1 MECIVKKMTAPEQ
14 EEILMKPMVIALN
27 AAIRAG
33 RINLNGKSEDTDSK
47 GFMRTDIDGM
57 PTVINWTDNGYDE
70 LRVSVWVD
78 YRPDEVARFRSRYKP
93 DLSPETALPREDRLL
108 FRHFVMICCSCYLER
123 KTGKFIIGT
132 EGNRLFGKYIR
143 DDAPERISDI
153 EDEEPEGYDLF
164 GKVE

>member
-70 LRVSVWVD
+70 LRVSVW
-78 YRPDEVARFRSRYKP
+78 
-93 DLSPETALPREDRLL
+93 
-108 FRHFVMICCSCYLER
+108 
-123 KTGKFIIGT
+123 
-132 EGNRLFGKYIR
+132 
-143 DDAPERISDI
+143 
-153 EDEEPEGYDLF
+153 
-164 GKVE
+164 

>member
-1 MECIVKKMTAPEQ
+1 M
-14 EEILMKPMVIALN
+14 
-27 AAIRAG
+27 
-33 RINLNGKSEDTDSK
+33 
-47 GFMRTDIDGM
+47 
-57 PTVINWTDNGYDE
+57 
-70 LRVSVWVD
+70 
-78 YRPDEVARFRSRYKP
+78 
-93 DLSPETALPREDRLL
+93 L

-164 GKVE
+164 GKVEE